1 MGRKGREW
9 QKKRE
14 KRKADDMYSSAYSMY
29 MRLEKRREEKRAER
43 KDAETQKPK
52 PRGEAS
58 PRSDGIIIIMA
69 RAIIFSLVPTLP
81 DAAASSSRS
90 NVIPVSLFLIAAACT
105 FTNLK

>member
-1 MGRKGREW
+1 MGRKEREW

-14 KRKADDMYSSAYSMY
+14 KRKADDMYSTVYSMY
-29 MRLEKRREEKRAER
+29 MRLEKRAER

-69 RAIIFSLVPTLP
+69 RAIIFSLVPRRCSIFFPLERYP
-81 DAAASSSRS
+81 GEE
-90 NVIPVSLFLIAAACT
+90 PVSLFLIAAACT